1 MVTKK
6 KRNTFG
12 NKSNLN
18 SKTYIIIPKQ
28 FGTHKK
34 IKFWNEFVIL
44 IWNYGLSNK
53 NKLWYLIKI
62 AWTRLGLP
70 LTLKKGKNNIQ
81 RR

>member
-6 KRNTFG
+6 EKRNTFG

-44 IWNYGLSNK
+44 I
-53 NKLWYLIKI
+53 
-62 AWTRLGLP
+62 
-70 LTLKKGKNNIQ
+70 
-81 RR
+81 